1 MKSPKTKRVR
11 KGKNYYQLLGIA
23 KLLDNLWDGS
33 YYSMGEKAV
42 ERLNRELIYYF
53 GKNWA
58 TDMYKILDENG
69 TKLAP
74 TLKDITPTRRKK

>member
-1 MKSPKTKRVR
+1 MKPQPKKR
-11 KGKNYYQLLGIA
+11 GKSYWQLVGIA

-58 TDMYKILDENG
+58 IDMYNILDAQP

-74 TLKDITPTRRKK
+74 TIVDLKPKKGKK